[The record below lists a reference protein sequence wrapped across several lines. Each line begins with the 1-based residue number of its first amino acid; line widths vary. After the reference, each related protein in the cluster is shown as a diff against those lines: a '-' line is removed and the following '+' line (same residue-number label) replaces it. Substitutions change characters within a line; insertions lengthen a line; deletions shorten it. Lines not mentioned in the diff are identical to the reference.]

1 MSPLRKILSLSIG
14 LVVLGTL
21 LIVINTGTGSAQSVH
36 LNSMAPMTTIPAI
49 PVTVANTPLPVT
61 GNVNATITGTPT
73 VNVNSLPAVQLSGT
87 PAVSLNTSPTS
98 PLYVDAD
105 RPARN
110 SFTASCF
117 TDNYDSSSG
126 QASCTIFTIPASRQ
140 VVIESVACTAETAA
154 GQGPAQADLIIPNV
168 PYGGAP
174 TSALG
179 YYFPL
184 AMTKQTN
191 RASGVDIWAITNQF
205 RAYGAAPTGGSVDI
219 GVFFRASLPNLNPP
233 QGMNCTISGY
243 VVP

>member
-1 MSPLRKILSLSIG
+1 MSPLKKILSLSVG

-36 LNSMAPMTTIPAI
+36 LNSMAAATTIPAI

-61 GNVNATITGTPT
+61 GTVNTNINGTPT
-73 VNVNSLPAVQLSGT
+73 VNVGSLPAVQLSGT
-87 PAVSLNTSPTS
+87 PAVSVSNTAST

-110 SFTASCF
+110 SFSASCF
-117 TDNYDSSSG
+117 TDNYDPVYG
-126 QASCTIFTIPASRQ
+126 QASCTIFTIPAGRQ
-140 VVIESVACTAETAA
+140 VVIESVSCTAEVAA
-154 GQGPAQADLIIPNV
+154 GQGPAQADLIIPNI
-168 PYGGAP
+168 PYGAAP
-174 TSALG
+174 TSAQG

-184 AMTKQTN
+184 AMTRQTLST
-191 RASGVDIWAITNQF
+191 SGVDIWAITNQF

-233 QGMNCTISGY
+233 QGLSCTIAGY
-243 VVP
+243 LVP